1 MVELNDS
8 AVKRSILTYGDTQGS
23 ELAIFGVSAPDG
35 SRTFAPCKI
44 GKSVEKR
51 SVLTLLYC
59 MMLLVFPVQGT
70 TAGIPGGFVYGCH
83 TGTKSPDGF
92 ARRIRRRVAYMR
104 IRRAD
109 TVGKLRRPGYL
120 PVRAC
125 RGGRYKLRVT
135 S

>member
-1 MVELNDS
+1 MG
-8 AVKRSILTYGDTQGS
+8 ILGLRISHIWGFRHLT
-23 ELAIFGVSAPDG
+23 A

-51 SVLTLLYC
+51 SDTDPVILYDVVG
-59 MMLLVFPVQGT
+59 LPGSGT

-92 ARRIRRRVAYMR
+92 ARRIRRCVAYMR

-125 RGGRYKLRVT
+125 RGRTL
-135 S
+135 

>member
-1 MVELNDS
+1 MG
-8 AVKRSILTYGDTQGS
+8 ILGLRISHIWGFRHLT
-23 ELAIFGVSAPDG
+23 A

-51 SVLTLLYC
+51 SDTDPVILYDVVG
-59 MMLLVFPVQGT
+59 LPGSGT
-70 TAGIPGGFVYGCH
+70 TAGIPG
-83 TGTKSPDGF
+83 GF

-125 RGGRYKLRVT
+125 RGRTL
-135 S
+135 